1 MDIWSAYRTFNES
14 SSRGVNMAI
23 TKDDVYTVLDHMV
36 SCDYPDREDGG
47 SMDEVAEHISSY
59 IEANIDDFLEMYNE
73 ED

>member
-1 MDIWSAYRTFNES
+1 
-14 SSRGVNMAI
+14 MAI